1 MRGVVPAFEVPLFS
15 FLLRQA
21 ALLLATGFLAVNAAA
36 QAPVLSARSWLLLDA
51 NSGATLASHEPARR
65 LEPASLT
72 KLMTAYVVFVALGE
86 KRIALG
92 DRVTVSRAAFAA
104 PGRDGARMFIEPGGI
119 VTVDELLRGI
129 AVVSGND
136 AAVALAEH
144 TAGSQAAFVERM
156 NAEARRLRLT
166 DTHFANPSGLSDA
179 QQYSTARDL
188 ARLAQRLRADFP
200 QHMALFREREF
211 TYNRI
216 AQANRN
222 RLLWSDPSVD
232 GMKTGHLE
240 ASGWSIVATAVR
252 PRGSAN
258 QSYERCL
265 IAVVLG
271 APNDS
276 VRAQEAL
283 RLLNY
288 GFTEYETVR
297 LFRSAQV
304 VARPEVLKGD
314 RSELPIGPERDVF
327 VTVPAAELQ
336 RLGERELRSSI
347 ERPDPLIAPLTKGE
361 IVGRLKVS
369 LAGQVVADTPIV
381 ALESVQAAG
390 LFGRAYDAVRLW
402 WRRRN

>member
-1 MRGVVPAFEVPLFS
+1 MRGVVPAFEVPFLS
-15 FLLRQA
+15 TLLRQA
-21 ALLLATGFLAVNAAA
+21 AVLLAAGLLATNAAA
-36 QAPVLSARSWLLLDA
+36 QVPVLSARSWLLLDA
-51 NSGATLASHEPARR
+51 NSGATLASYEPARR

-86 KRIALG
+86 KRIALD
-92 DRVTVSRAAFAA
+92 DRVTVSSAAFAA
-104 PGRDGARMFIEPGGI
+104 PGRDGARMFIEPGGT
-119 VTVDELLRGI
+119 VTVDELLRGM

-144 TAGSQAAFVERM
+144 TAGSQPAFVERM

-166 DTHFANPSGLSDA
+166 DTHFVNPTGLSDP

-211 TYNRI
+211 AYNRI

-252 PRGSAN
+252 PRGSAD
-258 QSYERCL
+258 QGYARCL

-271 APNDS
+271 APSDS

>member
-1 MRGVVPAFEVPLFS
+1 MP
-15 FLLRQA
+15 
-21 ALLLATGFLAVNAAA
+21 LLLLPLCRAVAPLVACLLTASAAA
-36 QAPVLSARSWLLLDA
+36 QAPLLSARSWLLLDA
-51 NSGATLASHEPARR
+51 NSGATLASHEPTRR

-72 KLMTAYVVFVALGE
+72 KLMTAYVVFIALGE
-86 KRIALG
+86 KRIALD
-92 DRVTVSRAAFAA
+92 DRVPVSNAAFAA
-104 PGRDGARMFIEPGGI
+104 PGREGARMFIEPGRA
-119 VTVDELLRGI
+119 VTTGELLRGLI
-129 AVVSGND
+129 VSSGND

-156 NAEARRLRLT
+156 NAEARRLGLT
-166 DTHFANPSGLSDA
+166 DTRFANPTGLSDP

-188 ARLAQRLRADFP
+188 ARLAQRLRSDFP
-200 QHMALFREREF
+200 QHVALFREREF
-211 TYNRI
+211 TYNQI
-216 AQANRN
+216 SQANRN

-240 ASGWSIVATAVR
+240 AGGWSIVATAVR
-252 PRGSAN
+252 PRGKGEN
-258 QSYERCL
+258 GYERCL

-271 APNDS
+271 APSDS

-288 GFTEYETVR
+288 GFTEHETVR
-297 LFRSAQV
+297 LFRAAEV

-336 RLGERELRSSI
+336 RLGERELRSAI
-347 ERPDPLIAPLTKGE
+347 ERPDPLLAPLTKGE
-361 IVGRLKVS
+361 TVGRLKVS
-369 LAGQVVADTPIV
+369 LAGQVVADAPVV